1 MRGDQRLTGGRD
13 VPGFG
18 YAHGCP
24 RKIHDG
30 IGIASSYQVGNPGA
44 IKARRDPA
52 DRPTTGRDRCLLGR
66 RGDFRHSAAAG
77 GRGQPRPNHWTA
89 EDFRGHHCKHLEESR
104 RLRPASTEQAMT
116 RPPKRSMFA
125 GDGVAAPLQHAT
137 FRRIWLASLLSNLG
151 LLIQAVGAAW
161 AMTQMTSSADKVA
174 LVQTALMLPVML
186 ISMPAGAIADMYD
199 RRIVALIS
207 LAIALSGATALT
219 VLAWLGLVTPETLL
233 ALCFV
238 VGSGMALF
246 GPAWQSSV
254 TEQVPPETLPSAV
267 ALNGISYNI
276 ARSFGPAIGGIVVA
290 AAGAVAAFAANAVLY
305 LPLLI
310 VLFLWRRTS
319 QPSRLPRER
328 LNRAI
333 VSGVR
338 YIANSPAIKIVLT
351 RTLVTGLIG
360 GSVSALMP
368 LVARDLLH
376 GGAQTYGIMLGAF
389 GMGAVIGALNITEVR
404 KRMSGEA
411 AIRAC
416 ALSMGGAIAAV
427 ALSREPVLTA
437 AALVIAGAVWMLAVA
452 LFNIGVQLSAPR
464 WVAGRSLAAF
474 QASIAGGI
482 AIGSWGWGRLTDAV
496 GVEAAL
502 LVSAAL
508 MLASPLLGLWL
519 QMPRIGARNE
529 DAEVLADP
537 EVQLSL
543 TARSGPLVVEIEY
556 RVAQDNA
563 RAFHNVM
570 QEVQLSR
577 QRNGAYGWSIARDI
591 ADPELWT
598 ERYHCPTW
606 LDYLRQRNR
615 STQSE
620 RALHQRAIGF
630 HLGPDPVRVRRM
642 LERPF
647 GSVRWK
653 EDTPDRAVSEVLP
666 VTSSAAGGST

>member
-1 MRGDQRLTGGRD
+1 M
-13 VPGFG
+13 
-18 YAHGCP
+18 
-24 RKIHDG
+24 
-30 IGIASSYQVGNPGA
+30 
-44 IKARRDPA
+44 
-52 DRPTTGRDRCLLGR
+52 
-66 RGDFRHSAAAG
+66 
-77 GRGQPRPNHWTA
+77 
-89 EDFRGHHCKHLEESR
+89 
-104 RLRPASTEQAMT
+104 TEK
-116 RPPKRSMFA
+116 PKRQMFA
-125 GDGVAAPLQHAT
+125 ADGVAAPLRHSA

-186 ISMPAGAIADMYD
+186 IAMPAGAIADMYD
-199 RRIVALIS
+199 RRIVALAS
-207 LAIALSGATALT
+207 LSIALAGATALSI
-219 VLAWLGLVTPETLL
+219 LAWLGRLTPEVLL
-233 ALCFV
+233 AFCFV

-254 TEQVPPETLPSAV
+254 SEQVPAETLPSAV

-290 AAGAVAAFAANAVLY
+290 TAGAVAAFAANAVLY
-305 LPLLI
+305 VPLLV
-310 VLFLWRRTS
+310 VLFLWRRS
-319 QPSRLPRER
+319 SEPSRLPRER

-338 YIANSPAIKIVLT
+338 YIANSPSIRIVLA
-351 RTLVTGLIG
+351 RTLVTGIIG

-389 GMGAVIGALNITEVR
+389 GMGAVIGALNISEVR
-404 KRMSGEA
+404 RRLTGEA

-437 AALVIAGAVWMLAVA
+437 AALVVAGAVWMLAVA

-482 AIGSWGWGRLTDAV
+482 AIGSWGWGRLTDAA
-496 GVEAAL
+496 GVETAL

-508 MLASPLLGLWL
+508 MLASPVLGLWL
-519 QMPRIGARNE
+519 GMPRVGARNE
-529 DAEVLADP
+529 DAELLADP
-537 EVQLSL
+537 EVRLAL
-543 TARSGPLVVEIEY
+543 TGRSGPLVVEIEY
-556 RVAQDNA
+556 RVDPESA

-620 RALHQRAIGF
+620 RALHQHAMDF

-653 EDTPDRAVSEVLP
+653 DETPDRAANEVLP
-666 VTSSAAGGST
+666 VATAAGSST

>member
-1 MRGDQRLTGGRD
+1 MTNQPRRLGLPT
-13 VPGFG
+13 
-18 YAHGCP
+18 
-24 RKIHDG
+24 DG
-30 IGIASSYQVGNPGA
+30 I
-44 IKARRDPA
+44 
-52 DRPTTGRDRCLLGR
+52 
-66 RGDFRHSAAAG
+66 
-77 GRGQPRPNHWTA
+77 
-89 EDFRGHHCKHLEESR
+89 
-104 RLRPASTEQAMT
+104 
-116 RPPKRSMFA
+116 
-125 GDGVAAPLQHAT
+125 AAPLRHAV
-137 FRRIWLASLLSNLG
+137 FRRIWLASLVSNLG
-151 LLIQAVGAAW
+151 ILIQGVGAAW

-186 ISMPAGAIADMYD
+186 ISMPAGAIADMHD
-199 RRIVALIS
+199 RRVVAMIS
-207 LAIALSGATALT
+207 LGIALVGATTLT
-219 VLAWLGLVTPETLL
+219 VLAWLGLVTPNILL

-246 GPAWQSSV
+246 GPAWQASV
-254 TEQVPPETLPSAV
+254 SEQVPAETLPAAV

-290 AAGAVAAFAANAVLY
+290 TSGAVAAFAVNAALY
-305 LPLLI
+305 LPLMV
-310 VLFLWRRTS
+310 VLFLWNRAS
-319 QPSRLPRER
+319 EPSRLPRER
-328 LNRAI
+328 LNRAM

-338 YIANSPAIKIVLT
+338 YITNSPSIKIVLT
-351 RTLVTGLIG
+351 RTLVTGIIG

-368 LVARDLLH
+368 LVTRDLLH

-389 GMGAVIGALNITEVR
+389 GMGAVFGALNIGEVR
-404 KRMSGEA
+404 RRMSGEA
-411 AIRAC
+411 AVRAC
-416 ALSMGGAIAAV
+416 AISMAGAIAAV
-427 ALSREPVLTA
+427 ALSTSAILTA
-437 AALVIAGAVWMLAVA
+437 IALVLAGAVWMLAVA

-482 AIGSWGWGRLTDAV
+482 AVGSWGWGHLTDLA
-496 GVEAAL
+496 GVETAL
-502 LVSAAL
+502 LVSAGL
-508 MLASPLLGLWL
+508 MLISPLLGIWL
-519 QMPRIGARNE
+519 RMPRVGARNE
-529 DAEVLADP
+529 DATELLADP

-543 TARSGPLVVEIEY
+543 TGRSGPLVVEIEY

-591 ADPELWT
+591 GDPELWT

-615 STQSE
+615 ATQSE
-620 RALHQRAIGF
+620 RALHQRAIAF
-630 HLGPDPVRVRRM
+630 HLGPDPIRVRRM

-653 EDTPDRAVSEVLP
+653 EDTPDRAANEVLP
-666 VTSSAAGGST
+666 VVATAAGSST

>member
-1 MRGDQRLTGGRD
+1 MTDQPKPL
-13 VPGFG
+13 GF
-18 YAHGCP
+18 AT
-24 RKIHDG
+24 DG
-30 IGIASSYQVGNPGA
+30 I
-44 IKARRDPA
+44 
-52 DRPTTGRDRCLLGR
+52 
-66 RGDFRHSAAAG
+66 
-77 GRGQPRPNHWTA
+77 
-89 EDFRGHHCKHLEESR
+89 
-104 RLRPASTEQAMT
+104 
-116 RPPKRSMFA
+116 
-125 GDGVAAPLQHAT
+125 AAPLRHAV
-137 FRRIWLASLLSNLG
+137 FRRIWLASLVSNLG
-151 LLIQAVGAAW
+151 ILIQGVGAAW

-174 LVQTALMLPVML
+174 LVQTALMLPIML
-186 ISMPAGAIADMYD
+186 IAMPAGAIADMHD

-207 LAIALSGATALT
+207 LGIALVGATVLT
-219 VLAWLGLVTPETLL
+219 VLAWFGLVTPNILL

-246 GPAWQSSV
+246 GPAWQASV
-254 TEQVPPETLPSAV
+254 SEQVPTETLPAAV

-290 AAGAVAAFAANAVLY
+290 TAGAVAAFAVNAALY
-305 LPLLI
+305 LPLMV
-310 VLFLWRRTS
+310 VLFLWNRAHE
-319 QPSRLPRER
+319 PSRLPRER

-338 YIANSPAIKIVLT
+338 YIANSPSIRIVLI
-351 RTLVTGLIG
+351 RTLVNGIIG

-389 GMGAVIGALNITEVR
+389 GMGAVFGALNISEVR
-404 KRMSGEA
+404 RRMSGEA
-411 AIRAC
+411 AVRAC
-416 ALSMGGAIAAV
+416 AISMAGAIAAV
-427 ALSREPVLTA
+427 ALSTNAILTA
-437 AALVIAGAVWMLAVA
+437 VALVLAGAVWMLAVA

-482 AIGSWGWGRLTDAV
+482 AVGSWGWGHLTDLA
-496 GVEAAL
+496 GVETAL
-502 LVSAAL
+502 LVSAGL
-508 MLASPLLGLWL
+508 MLLSPLLGIWL
-519 QMPRIGARNE
+519 RMPRVGARNE
-529 DAEVLADP
+529 DATEFLADP

-543 TARSGPLVVEIEY
+543 TGRSGPLVVEIEY

-591 ADPELWT
+591 GDPELWT

-606 LDYLRQRNR
+606 FDYLRQRNR
-615 STQSE
+615 ATQSE
-620 RALHQRAIGF
+620 RALHQRAIDF
-630 HLGPDPVRVRRM
+630 HLGPEPIRVRRM

-653 EDTPDRAVSEVLP
+653 EDTPDRAANEVLP
-666 VTSSAAGGST
+666 VVATAAGSST

>member
-1 MRGDQRLTGGRD
+1 MTKQAKHQR
-13 VPGFG
+13 F
-18 YAHGCP
+18 AA
-24 RKIHDG
+24 DG
-30 IGIASSYQVGNPGA
+30 I
-44 IKARRDPA
+44 
-52 DRPTTGRDRCLLGR
+52 T
-66 RGDFRHSAAAG
+66 
-77 GRGQPRPNHWTA
+77 
-89 EDFRGHHCKHLEESR
+89 
-104 RLRPASTEQAMT
+104 
-116 RPPKRSMFA
+116 
-125 GDGVAAPLQHAT
+125 APLRHMV

-151 LLIQAVGAAW
+151 ILIQGVGAAW

-186 ISMPAGAIADMYD
+186 ISMPAGAIADMHD
-199 RRIVALIS
+199 RRIVAMVS
-207 LAIALSGATALT
+207 LSIALSGATALT
-219 VLAWLGLVTPETLL
+219 VLAWLGMITPYVLL

-254 TEQVPPETLPSAV
+254 SEQVPSETLPSAV

-276 ARSFGPAIGGIVVA
+276 ARSFGPAVGGIVVA
-290 AAGAVAAFAANAVLY
+290 TAGAVAAFAANALLY
-305 LPLLI
+305 LPLLT
-310 VLFLWRRTS
+310 VLFLWNRVS
-319 QPSRLPRER
+319 EPSRLPREQ
-328 LNRAI
+328 LSRAM

-338 YIANSPAIKIVLT
+338 YITNSPSIKIVLT
-351 RTLVTGLIG
+351 RTMVTGLIG
-360 GSVSALMP
+360 GSLSALMP

-389 GMGAVIGALNITEVR
+389 GVGAVIGALNIAEVR

-411 AIRAC
+411 AVRAC

-437 AALVIAGAVWMLAVA
+437 AALVVAGAVWMLAVA

-482 AIGSWGWGRLTDAV
+482 AIGSWGWGRLTDAA
-496 GVEAAL
+496 GVETAL

-519 QMPRIGARNE
+519 RMPRIGARNE

-537 EVQLSL
+537 EVRMAL
-543 TARSGPLVVEIEY
+543 TGRSGPLVVEIEY
-556 RVAQDNA
+556 RVDPENA
-563 RAFHNVM
+563 RAFHNVI
-570 QEVQLSR
+570 QQVQLSR

-620 RALHQRAIGF
+620 RALHQRAIDF

-653 EDTPDRAVSEVLP
+653 EETPDSAANEVLP
-666 VTSSAAGGST
+666 VATAAGGST

>member
-1 MRGDQRLTGGRD
+1 MTE
-13 VPGFG
+13 
-18 YAHGCP
+18 
-24 RKIHDG
+24 
-30 IGIASSYQVGNPGA
+30 
-44 IKARRDPA
+44 AR
-52 DRPTTGRDRCLLGR
+52 DRPDSITAPL
-66 RGDFRHSAAAG
+66 RHSI
-77 GRGQPRPNHWTA
+77 
-89 EDFRGHHCKHLEESR
+89 
-104 RLRPASTEQAMT
+104 
-116 RPPKRSMFA
+116 
-125 GDGVAAPLQHAT
+125 

-151 LLIQAVGAAW
+151 ILIQGVGAAW
-161 AMTQMTSSADKVA
+161 AMTQMTAEADKVA

-186 ISMPAGAIADMYD
+186 IAMPAGAIADMHD
-199 RRIVALIS
+199 RRIVALVS
-207 LAIALSGATALT
+207 LAIALTGATTLT
-219 VLAWLGLVTPETLL
+219 VLAWFNLVTPNILL

-254 TEQVPPETLPSAV
+254 SEQVPSETLPAAV

-290 AAGAVAAFAANAVLY
+290 SAGAVAAVAANAVLY
-305 LPLLI
+305 LPLLV
-310 VLFLWRRTS
+310 VLFLWNRVS
-319 QPSRLPRER
+319 EPSRLPRER

-338 YIANSPAIKIVLT
+338 YITNSPSIRIVLT
-351 RTLVTGLIG
+351 RTMVTGIIG

-389 GMGAVIGALNITEVR
+389 GMGAVIGALNISEIR
-404 KRMSGEA
+404 SRLSGEA
-411 AIRAC
+411 AVRTC
-416 ALSMGGAIAAV
+416 ALLMGAAIAIVAV
-427 ALSREPVLTA
+427 SKQPVLTA
-437 AALVIAGAVWMLAVA
+437 AALVVAGAVWMLAIA

-482 AIGSWGWGRLTDAV
+482 AIGSWCWGRITDLG
-496 GVEAAL
+496 GVEMAL
-502 LVSAAL
+502 LISAGL
-508 MLASPLLGLWL
+508 MLLSPLLGIWL
-519 QMPRIGARNE
+519 RMPPVGARNE
-529 DAEVLADP
+529 DATDTLADP
-537 EVQLSL
+537 EVRLQL
-543 TARSGPLVVEIEY
+543 TGRSGPLVVEIEY

-570 QEVQLSR
+570 QDVQLSR

-606 LDYLRQRNR
+606 LDFLRQRNR
-615 STQSE
+615 ATQIE
-620 RALHQRAIGF
+620 RELHQKAADFHIGAE
-630 HLGPDPVRVRRM
+630 PIRVRRM

-653 EDTPDRAVSEVLP
+653 DETPDRAAKEVIP
-666 VTSSAAGGST
+666 VVATAAGSST

>member
-1 MRGDQRLTGGRD
+1 MTDQPKRL
-13 VPGFG
+13 GF
-18 YAHGCP
+18 AT
-24 RKIHDG
+24 DG
-30 IGIASSYQVGNPGA
+30 I
-44 IKARRDPA
+44 
-52 DRPTTGRDRCLLGR
+52 
-66 RGDFRHSAAAG
+66 
-77 GRGQPRPNHWTA
+77 
-89 EDFRGHHCKHLEESR
+89 
-104 RLRPASTEQAMT
+104 
-116 RPPKRSMFA
+116 
-125 GDGVAAPLQHAT
+125 AAPLRHAV
-137 FRRIWLASLLSNLG
+137 FRRIWLASLVSNLG
-151 LLIQAVGAAW
+151 ILIQGVGAAW

-174 LVQTALMLPVML
+174 LVQTALMLPIML
-186 ISMPAGAIADMYD
+186 IAMPAGAIADMHD
-199 RRIVALIS
+199 RRVVALIS
-207 LAIALSGATALT
+207 LGIALVGATTLT
-219 VLAWLGLVTPETLL
+219 VLAWFGLVTPNILL

-246 GPAWQSSV
+246 GPAWQASV
-254 TEQVPPETLPSAV
+254 SEQVPAETLPAAV

-276 ARSFGPAIGGIVVA
+276 ARSFGPAIGGLVVA
-290 AAGAVAAFAANAVLY
+290 TSGAVAAFAVNAVLY
-305 LPLLI
+305 LPLMV
-310 VLFLWRRTS
+310 VLFLWNRTHE
-319 QPSRLPRER
+319 PSRLPRER

-338 YIANSPAIKIVLT
+338 YIANSPSIRIVLI
-351 RTLVTGLIG
+351 RTLVTGIIG

-389 GMGAVIGALNITEVR
+389 GMGAVFGALNIGEVR
-404 KRMSGEA
+404 RRMSGEA
-411 AIRAC
+411 AVRAC
-416 ALSMGGAIAAV
+416 AISMAGAIAAV
-427 ALSREPVLTA
+427 ALSSSAILTA
-437 AALVIAGAVWMLAVA
+437 VALVLAGAVWMLAVA

-482 AIGSWGWGRLTDAV
+482 AVGSWGWGHLTDLA
-496 GVEAAL
+496 GVETAL
-502 LVSAAL
+502 LVSAGL
-508 MLASPLLGLWL
+508 MLLSPLLGIWL
-519 QMPRIGARNE
+519 RMPRVGARNE
-529 DAEVLADP
+529 DATELLADP

-591 ADPELWT
+591 GDPELWT

-615 STQSE
+615 ATQSE
-620 RALHQRAIGF
+620 RALHQRAIDF
-630 HLGPDPVRVRRM
+630 HLGPDPIRVRRM

-653 EDTPDRAVSEVLP
+653 EDTPDRAANEVLP
-666 VTSSAAGGST
+666 VVATAAGSST

>member
-1 MRGDQRLTGGRD
+1 M
-13 VPGFG
+13 
-18 YAHGCP
+18 
-24 RKIHDG
+24 
-30 IGIASSYQVGNPGA
+30 
-44 IKARRDPA
+44 
-52 DRPTTGRDRCLLGR
+52 
-66 RGDFRHSAAAG
+66 
-77 GRGQPRPNHWTA
+77 
-89 EDFRGHHCKHLEESR
+89 
-104 RLRPASTEQAMT
+104 TE
-116 RPPKRSMFA
+116 PPKRPMFA
-125 GDGVAAPLQHAT
+125 ADSVAAPLRHAV

-151 LLIQAVGAAW
+151 LLIQGVGAAW

-174 LVQTALMLPVML
+174 LVQTALMLPIML

-199 RRIVALIS
+199 RRIVALVS
-207 LAIALSGATALT
+207 LGIALCGATALT
-219 VLAWLGLVTPETLL
+219 VMAWLNLVTPEVLL
-233 ALCFV
+233 AFCFI

-254 TEQVPPETLPSAV
+254 SEQVPSETLPSAV

-290 AAGAVAAFAANAVLY
+290 TAGAVAAFAANAVLY
-305 LPLLI
+305 IPLLV
-310 VLFLWRRTS
+310 VLFLWRRNS
-319 QPSRLPRER
+319 EPSRLPRER

-338 YIANSPAIKIVLT
+338 YIANSPSIRIVLA
-351 RTLVTGLIG
+351 RTLVTGIIG

-389 GMGAVIGALNITEVR
+389 GMGAVIGALNIAELR
-404 KRMSGEA
+404 KRLSGEA

-416 ALSMGGAIAAV
+416 TLCMAGAITAV

-437 AALVIAGAVWMLAVA
+437 AALVVAGAVWMAAVA

-482 AIGSWGWGRLTDAV
+482 AMGSWGWGRLTDAA
-496 GVEAAL
+496 GVETAL
-502 LVSAAL
+502 LVSAGL
-508 MLASPLLGLWL
+508 MFLSPLLGLWL
-519 QMPRIGARNE
+519 RMPPVGARNE
-529 DAEVLADP
+529 AAEILADP
-537 EVQLSL
+537 EVRLSL
-543 TARSGPLVVEIEY
+543 TGRSGPLVVEIEY
-556 RVAQDNA
+556 RVDQESA

-620 RALHQRAIGF
+620 RALHQRAMDF

-653 EDTPDRAVSEVLP
+653 EDTPDSAANEVLP
-666 VTSSAAGGST
+666 VATAAGGST

>member
-1 MRGDQRLTGGRD
+1 M
-13 VPGFG
+13 
-18 YAHGCP
+18 
-24 RKIHDG
+24 
-30 IGIASSYQVGNPGA
+30 
-44 IKARRDPA
+44 
-52 DRPTTGRDRCLLGR
+52 
-66 RGDFRHSAAAG
+66 
-77 GRGQPRPNHWTA
+77 
-89 EDFRGHHCKHLEESR
+89 
-104 RLRPASTEQAMT
+104 TEQ
-116 RPPKRSMFA
+116 PKRAMFA
-125 GDGVAAPLQHAT
+125 GDGVAAPLRHAT

-199 RRIVALIS
+199 RRIVSIVS
-207 LAIALSGATALT
+207 LSIALSGATALT
-219 VLAWLGLVTPETLL
+219 VLAWLGLVTPTTLL
-233 ALCFV
+233 AFCFI

-254 TEQVPPETLPSAV
+254 SEQVPTETLPSAV

-290 AAGAVAAFAANAVLY
+290 TAGAVAAFAANALLY
-305 LPLLI
+305 LPLLV
-310 VLFLWRRTS
+310 VLALWRRENA
-319 QPSRLPRER
+319 PSRLPRER

-338 YIANSPAIKIVLT
+338 YIANSPPIKIVLA
-351 RTLVTGLIG
+351 RTMITGLIG

-368 LVARDLLH
+368 LVTRDLLH

-389 GMGAVIGALNITEVR
+389 GMGAVVGALNIGEVR
-404 KRMSGEA
+404 KRLGGEA

-416 ALSMGGAIAAV
+416 AISMGGSIAAV
-427 ALSREPVLTA
+427 ALSHQRVLTA
-437 AALVIAGAVWMLAVA
+437 AALVVAGAAWMLAVA

-474 QASIAGGI
+474 QAAISGGI
-482 AIGSWGWGRLTDAV
+482 AIGSWGWGRLTDAA
-496 GVEAAL
+496 GVETAL
-502 LVSAAL
+502 LVSATL
-508 MLASPLLGLWL
+508 MLLSPLLGHWL
-519 QMPRIGARNE
+519 HMPRVGARNE

-537 EVQLSL
+537 EVQLLL

-620 RALHQRAIGF
+620 RALHQSAIDF

-653 EDTPDRAVSEVLP
+653 EETPDQAAREVLP
-666 VTSSAAGGST
+666 VASAAAGSST

>member
-1 MRGDQRLTGGRD
+1 MNEQPKRPT
-13 VPGFG
+13 F
-18 YAHGCP
+18 AA
-24 RKIHDG
+24 DG
-30 IGIASSYQVGNPGA
+30 IAAP
-44 IKARRDPA
+44 
-52 DRPTTGRDRCLLGR
+52 L
-66 RGDFRHSAAAG
+66 RHSA
-77 GRGQPRPNHWTA
+77 
-89 EDFRGHHCKHLEESR
+89 
-104 RLRPASTEQAMT
+104 
-116 RPPKRSMFA
+116 
-125 GDGVAAPLQHAT
+125 
-137 FRRIWLASLLSNLG
+137 FRRIWSASLLSNFG

-186 ISMPAGAIADMYD
+186 IAMPAGAIADMYD
-199 RRIVALIS
+199 RRIVSLLALV
-207 LAIALSGATALT
+207 IALSGASALT
-219 VLAWLGLVTPETLL
+219 VLSWLGLVTPNSLL

-238 VGSGMALF
+238 VGSGMALL

-254 TEQVPPETLPSAV
+254 TEQVPADMLPSAV

-276 ARSFGPAIGGIVVA
+276 ARSFGPAIGGIIVA
-290 AAGAVAAFAANAVLY
+290 TAGAVAAFAANAILY
-305 LPLLI
+305 LPLM
-310 VLFLWRRTS
+310 VALFVWRRES
-319 QPSRLPRER
+319 EPSRLPRER

-338 YIANSPAIKIVLT
+338 YIANSPSIKIVLV

-360 GSVSALMP
+360 GSISALMP
-368 LVARDLLH
+368 LVVRDLLH

-389 GMGAVIGALNITEVR
+389 GMGAVIGALNIGEVR
-404 KRMSGEA
+404 KRLSGEA
-411 AIRAC
+411 AVRAC
-416 ALSMGGAIAAV
+416 ALSMAGAIAAV
-427 ALSREPVLTA
+427 AISHEPVLTA

-464 WVAGRSLAAF
+464 WVAGRSLAIF
-474 QASIAGGI
+474 QAAISGGI
-482 AIGSWGWGRLTDAV
+482 AIGSWGWGRLTDAA
-496 GVEAAL
+496 GVETAL
-502 LVSAAL
+502 LVSAGL
-508 MLASPLLGLWL
+508 MLLSPLLGFWL
-519 QMPRIGARNE
+519 KMPRVGARNE

-543 TARSGPLVVEIEY
+543 SGRSGPLVVEIEY

-570 QEVQLSR
+570 QDVQLSR

-606 LDYLRQRNR
+606 FDYLRQRNR

-620 RALHQRAIGF
+620 RALHQRAMDF

-653 EDTPDRAVSEVLP
+653 EDTPDRAAREVLP
-666 VTSSAAGGST
+666 VASAAAGSSVKI

>member
-1 MRGDQRLTGGRD
+1 MTDQPERSK
-13 VPGFG
+13 F
-18 YAHGCP
+18 AA
-24 RKIHDG
+24 DG
-30 IGIASSYQVGNPGA
+30 
-44 IKARRDPA
+44 
-52 DRPTTGRDRCLLGR
+52 L
-66 RGDFRHSAAAG
+66 
-77 GRGQPRPNHWTA
+77 
-89 EDFRGHHCKHLEESR
+89 
-104 RLRPASTEQAMT
+104 
-116 RPPKRSMFA
+116 
-125 GDGVAAPLQHAT
+125 AAPLRHSI

-161 AMTQMTSSADKVA
+161 AMTQMTATADKVA

-186 ISMPAGAIADMYD
+186 ISMPAGAIADMHD
-199 RRIVALIS
+199 RRVVALIS
-207 LAIALSGATALT
+207 LSISLAGATTLS
-219 VLAWLGLVTPETLL
+219 VLSWLGLVTPSILL

-254 TEQVPPETLPSAV
+254 SEQVPAETLPSAV

-276 ARSFGPAIGGIVVA
+276 ARSFGPAIGGVIVA

-305 LPLLI
+305 LPLLV
-310 VLFLWRRTS
+310 VLFLWRRTTA
-319 QPSRLPRER
+319 PSRLPRER
-328 LNRAI
+328 LNRAM

-338 YIANSPAIKIVLT
+338 YIANSPSIRIVLA
-351 RTLVTGLIG
+351 RTFVTGILG

-404 KRMSGEA
+404 KRMTGEA
-411 AIRAC
+411 AVRAC
-416 ALSMGGAIAAV
+416 ALSMGGAIAAI

-437 AALVIAGAVWMLAVA
+437 AALVVAGAVWMLAVA

-482 AIGSWGWGRLTDAV
+482 AIGSWGWGHLTDAA
-496 GVEAAL
+496 GVETAL
-502 LVSAAL
+502 LVSGGL
-508 MLASPLLGLWL
+508 MFLSPLLGLWL
-519 QMPRIGARNE
+519 RMPRIGARDSE
-529 DAEVLADP
+529 AEVLADP
-537 EVQLSL
+537 EVRLSL
-543 TARSGPLVVEIEY
+543 TGRSGPLVVEIEY

-570 QEVQLSR
+570 QDVQLSR

-606 LDYLRQRNR
+606 LDFLRQRNR

-620 RALHQRAIGF
+620 RALHQRAIDF
-630 HLGPDPVRVRRM
+630 HIGPDPVRVRRM

-653 EDTPDRAVSEVLP
+653 EETPDRAANEVLP
-666 VTSSAAGGST
+666 VVASAAGSST

>member
-1 MRGDQRLTGGRD
+1 ME
-13 VPGFG
+13 
-18 YAHGCP
+18 
-24 RKIHDG
+24 
-30 IGIASSYQVGNPGA
+30 
-44 IKARRDPA
+44 
-52 DRPTTGRDRCLLGR
+52 
-66 RGDFRHSAAAG
+66 
-77 GRGQPRPNHWTA
+77 GQ
-89 EDFRGHHCKHLEESR
+89 
-104 RLRPASTEQAMT
+104 MT
-116 RPPKRSMFA
+116 DKPKRSFFA
-125 GDGVAAPLQHAT
+125 GDGVAAPLQHT
-137 FRRIWLASLLSNLG
+137 IFRRIWLASLLSNLG

-186 ISMPAGAIADMYD
+186 IAMPAGAVADMYD
-199 RRIVALIS
+199 RRIVALVS
-207 LAIALSGATALT
+207 LGIALSGATALT
-219 VLAWLGLVTPETLL
+219 VLTLLNLVTPLILL

-254 TEQVPPETLPSAV
+254 SEQVPTETLPAAV

-290 AAGAVAAFAANAVLY
+290 TAGAVAAFAANAILY
-305 LPLLI
+305 LPLLV
-310 VLFLWRRTS
+310 VLFLWRRVS
-319 QPSRLPRER
+319 EPSKLPRER

-338 YIANSPAIKIVLT
+338 YIANSPSIKIVLA

-389 GMGAVIGALNITEVR
+389 GMGAVIGALNIGVLR
-404 KRMSGEA
+404 KQMSGEA

-416 ALSMGGAIAAV
+416 AIAMGGAIAVV
-427 ALSREPVLTA
+427 ALSHEPVITA
-437 AALVIAGAVWMLAVA
+437 AALVVAGSVWMLAVA

-482 AIGSWGWGRLTDAV
+482 AMGSWGWGHLTDAG
-496 GVEAAL
+496 GVEMAL
-502 LVSAAL
+502 LVSAGL

-519 QMPRIGARNE
+519 TMPPIGRRDEA
-529 DAEVLADP
+529 AETLADP
-537 EVQLSL
+537 EVRLAL
-543 TARSGPLVVEIEY
+543 TGRSGPLVVEIEY
-556 RVAQDNA
+556 RVAQENA
-563 RAFHNVM
+563 RAFHHVM
-570 QEVQLSR
+570 QDVQLSR
-577 QRNGAYGWSIARDI
+577 QRNGAYGWSVARDI

-620 RALHQRAIGF
+620 RALHQSAIAF
-630 HLGPDPVRVRRM
+630 HIGPDPVRIRRM

-647 GSVRWK
+647 GSVRK
-653 EDTPDRAVSEVLP
+653 DEAADRAAGEVLP
-666 VTSSAAGGST
+666 VVASAAGSST

>member
-1 MRGDQRLTGGRD
+1 MTELPQRS
-13 VPGFG
+13 PF
-18 YAHGCP
+18 
-24 RKIHDG
+24 
-30 IGIASSYQVGNPGA
+30 
-44 IKARRDPA
+44 
-52 DRPTTGRDRCLLGR
+52 
-66 RGDFRHSAAAG
+66 AA
-77 GRGQPRPNHWTA
+77 
-89 EDFRGHHCKHLEESR
+89 ESI
-104 RLRPASTEQAMT
+104 T
-116 RPPKRSMFA
+116 
-125 GDGVAAPLQHAT
+125 APLRYSV

-151 LLIQAVGAAW
+151 ILIQGVGAAW

-186 ISMPAGAIADMYD
+186 ISMPAGAIADMHD
-199 RRIVALIS
+199 RRIVAMIS
-207 LAIALSGATALT
+207 LAVALAGATLLT
-219 VLAWLGLVTPETLL
+219 ALAWFNLVTPNILL

-254 TEQVPPETLPSAV
+254 SEQVPAETLPAAV

-290 AAGAVAAFAANAVLY
+290 SAGAVAAFATNAVLY
-305 LPLLI
+305 IPLLV
-310 VLFLWRRTS
+310 VLFLWNRVS
-319 QPSRLPRER
+319 EPSRLPRER
-328 LNRAI
+328 LNRAM

-338 YIANSPAIKIVLT
+338 YITNSPSIKIVLT
-351 RTLVTGLIG
+351 RTLVTGIIG

-389 GMGAVIGALNITEVR
+389 GMGAVIGALNIGEVR
-404 KRMSGEA
+404 RRMSGEA
-411 AIRAC
+411 AVRAC
-416 ALSMGGAIAAV
+416 ALSMAGAIAAV
-427 ALSREPVLTA
+427 AISKQPVLTA
-437 AALVIAGAVWMLAVA
+437 AALVLAGAVWMLAVA

-482 AIGSWGWGRLTDAV
+482 AIGSWGWGHLTDLA
-496 GVEAAL
+496 GVETAL
-502 LVSAAL
+502 LVSAGL
-508 MLASPLLGLWL
+508 MFVSPVLGLWL
-519 QMPRIGARNE
+519 RMPPVGARNE
-529 DAEVLADP
+529 AAEVLADP
-537 EVQLSL
+537 EVRLSL
-543 TARSGPLVVEIEY
+543 TGRSGPLVVEIEY

-620 RALHQRAIGF
+620 RELHQRAMAF
-630 HLGPDPVRVRRM
+630 HLGPEPVRVRRM

-653 EDTPDRAVSEVLP
+653 EDTPDRAANEVLP
-666 VTSSAAGGST
+666 VVATAAGSST